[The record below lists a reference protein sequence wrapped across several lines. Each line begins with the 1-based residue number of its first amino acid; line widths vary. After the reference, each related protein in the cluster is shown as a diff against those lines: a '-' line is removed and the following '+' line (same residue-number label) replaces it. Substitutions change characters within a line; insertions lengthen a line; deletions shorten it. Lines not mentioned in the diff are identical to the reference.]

1 MCIESKDD
9 ILWWYMYM
17 FSTLNSVIVY
27 LLTLKTL
34 KPHPVGRHISVLE
47 KNGNAAPESY
57 SVTT

>member
-1 MCIESKDD
+1 MSIESKDD

-34 KPHPVGRHISVLE
+34 KPHPVGRHIPVLE
-47 KNGNAAPESY
+47 KNGNAAPGIL
-57 SVTT
+57 